1 MEFNAKWKIKKIVV
15 LVCICLLSTPI
26 ATIISDYI
34 DITTTEYAISRI
46 SNYSWSIRVACL
58 ILSMYFIFDGNEN

>member
-1 MEFNAKWKIKKIVV
+1 MQNRNLKKIVI

-26 ATIISDYI
+26 ATVVSDWI
-34 DITTTEYAISRI
+34 DVTTAEYAISRI

-58 ILSMYFIFDGNEN
+58 ILSMYFVFGRKEK

>member
-1 MEFNAKWKIKKIVV
+1 MQNRRLKKIVV

-26 ATIISDYI
+26 ATIISNCI
-34 DITTTEYAISRI
+34 DVTTTEYAISRI

-58 ILSMYFIFDGNEN
+58 ILSMYFIFDENVN

>member
-1 MEFNAKWKIKKIVV
+1 MQNRNLKKIVI

-26 ATIISDYI
+26 AIVVSDWI
-34 DITTTEYAISRI
+34 DVTTTEYAISRI

-58 ILSMYFIFDGNEN
+58 ILSMYFVFGRKEK

>member
-1 MEFNAKWKIKKIVV
+1 MQNRNLKKIVI

-26 ATIISDYI
+26 ATVVSNWI
-34 DITTTEYAISRI
+34 DVTTTEYAISRI

-58 ILSMYFIFDGNEN
+58 ILSMYFVFGRKEK